1 MATELEGNVK
11 LQRFIELLAT
21 LNNQSAG
28 VVKTGNIEFL
38 YDMNAVVEEMYEIQS
53 VGEEDAYTAIDDEM
67 ERIVKNF
74 NASVV
79 MLQSAEGKTDAATV
93 TAIKTFVKNIFD
105 ATVKIITAYG
115 LV

>member
-1 MATELEGNVK
+1 MATELEGNVQ
-11 LQRFIELLAT
+11 LQRFIELLAG
-21 LNNQSAG
+21 LNNLSAS
-28 VVKTGNIEFL
+28 VLKTGNIEFL
-38 YDMNAVVEEMYEIQS
+38 YDMNDVVEEMYKIQS

-67 ERIVKNF
+67 QCIVKNF

-79 MLQSAEGKTDAATV
+79 MMQSAEGKNDA
-93 TAIKTFVKNIFD
+93 TAETAVKKFVKNIFD